1 MRQLRMKKYSVAIV
15 GATGAVGKQILYL
28 LEKSTIQIDQLRLL
42 ASAKSA
48 GKTEKFKNKEIV
60 VEETT
65 EDSFKDIDLAFF
77 SASGTVTKKYQQ
89 VARDLGAIV
98 IDNTSAF
105 RMDADVPL
113 VIPEVNPEQLHAHN
127 QLIANPNCSTI
138 QMVVTLKPIAEA
150 FGLQRVIVSTYQAV
164 SGAGLDAL
172 KEMETQT
179 QAVLNGKKPQAHIL
193 PSSSDKKHYP
203 IAFNAIPQID
213 LFSEDGYTL
222 EEWKMIN
229 ETKKIMKIEALQV
242 AATCVR
248 IPVKSG
254 HSESIY
260 LEVNK
265 DNVTVN
271 DIKKVLENAPGVL
284 LEDKPSNQIYPM
296 AITAAGKKEVFVGRI
311 RRDLDNKKGFHL
323 WVVSDNLIKG
333 AALNAVQIAEK
344 MIDMSLL

>member
-1 MRQLRMKKYSVAIV
+1 M
-15 GATGAVGKQILYL
+15 
-28 LEKSTIQIDQLRLL
+28 
-42 ASAKSA
+42 
-48 GKTEKFKNKEIV
+48 
-60 VEETT
+60 
-65 EDSFKDIDLAFF
+65 
-77 SASGTVTKKYQQ
+77 
-89 VARDLGAIV
+89 
-98 IDNTSAF
+98 
-105 RMDADVPL
+105 
-113 VIPEVNPEQLHAHN
+113 
-127 QLIANPNCSTI
+127 
-138 QMVVTLKPIAEA
+138 AEA

-172 KEMETQT
+172 KEMEIQT

-229 ETKKIMKIEALQV
+229 KTKKIMKIKVLQV
-242 AATCVR
+242 AANCVR

-265 DNVTVN
+265 DNVTVD

-284 LEDKPSNQIYPM
+284 LEDKPSNQFYPM
-296 AITAAGKKEVFVGRI
+296 AITAVGKKKYLLVE
-311 RRDLDNKKGFHL
+311 LDVILITKKGSTFGVFL
-323 WVVSDNLIKG
+323 TI
-333 AALNAVQIAEK
+333 
-344 MIDMSLL
+344 

>member
-1 MRQLRMKKYSVAIV
+1 M
-15 GATGAVGKQILYL
+15 
-28 LEKSTIQIDQLRLL
+28 
-42 ASAKSA
+42 
-48 GKTEKFKNKEIV
+48 

-172 KEMETQT
+172 KEMEIQT

-229 ETKKIMKIEALQV
+229 KTKKIMKIKALQV
-242 AATCVR
+242 AANCVR
-248 IPVKSG
+248 IPVKSD

-265 DNVTVN
+265 DNITVD

>member
-1 MRQLRMKKYSVAIV
+1 MRQLRMKKYNVAIV
-15 GATGAVGKQILYL
+15 GATGAVGKQILSL
-28 LEKSTIQIDQLRLL
+28 LEKSTIQIDQLHLL

-48 GKTEKFKNKEIV
+48 GKTEKFKNNEIV
-60 VEETT
+60 VEEIT

-89 VARDLGAIV
+89 LARDLGAIV

-229 ETKKIMKIEALQV
+229 ETKKIMKIKALQV

-265 DNVTVN
+265 DNVTVD

-296 AITAAGKKEVFVGRI
+296 AITVAGKKEVFVGRI